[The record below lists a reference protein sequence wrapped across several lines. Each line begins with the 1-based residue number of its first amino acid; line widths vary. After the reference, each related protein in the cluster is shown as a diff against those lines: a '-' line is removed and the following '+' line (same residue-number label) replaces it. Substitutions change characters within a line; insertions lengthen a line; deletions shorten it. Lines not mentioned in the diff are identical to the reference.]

1 MRIDRSDLTDVPG
14 PGRAHMARRVQS
26 APDDP
31 DVAGKDQGK
40 AVGGDGPH
48 DSSRASLDSALR
60 MDRTAAYRAAVDAYR
75 QYAIDR
81 GHARTEKLER
91 ETFTPM
97 TRRTETGDPERPLTG
112 LEDRLKDKGR
122 PTEAAELENLQV
134 SNGTTEYDGRMR
146 DHKSNVCMVAQ
157 LANGDAY
164 SSVAGITPVLVH
176 DANGPGYGTIGTA
189 AEDVLTGARGPAS
202 GREFDPETAGGPI
215 QQFDAGKERIT
226 NEGVQEATAHLQ
238 RFTGGGPLEAPEQAM
253 LDRLTSIAAGDME
266 PTSYDLNF
274 YTHELDEAGR
284 YARLGFGPES
294 GVDIGSPE
302 MYDVWNNVHTAA
314 LEDYGISGAALFY
327 PGLAL

>member
-1 MRIDRSDLTDVPG
+1 MRIDRSDLADVPG
-14 PGRAHMARRVQS
+14 SADMARRVQP

-31 DVAGKDQGK
+31 DAAGKDQDK

-48 DSSRASLDSALR
+48 DSSRACLDSALR
-60 MDRTAAYRAAVDAYR
+60 MDRTAAYSAAVDACR
-75 QYAIDR
+75 QYAIDH

-91 ETFTPM
+91 EPFTPAM
-97 TRRTETGDPERPLTG
+97 RRTETEDLERPLTG
-112 LEDRLKDKGR
+112 LEDRLEGKDR

-134 SNGTTEYDGRMR
+134 SNGITEDDGPTR
-146 DHKSNVCMVAQ
+146 DDKSDFYMVAQ

-164 SSVAGITPVLVH
+164 RGVAGTTPVLVH
-176 DANGPGYGTIGTA
+176 DANGPGYGAIGTA

-215 QQFDAGKERIT
+215 QQLDAGKERIT
-226 NEGVQEATAHLQ
+226 NEGVQEAATHLQ

-253 LDRLTSIAAGDME
+253 LDRLTSIAAGDTE
-266 PTSYDLNF
+266 PTTYDLNF

-314 LEDYGISGAALFY
+314 LEDYGISGADLFY
-327 PGLAL
+327 PGLAP